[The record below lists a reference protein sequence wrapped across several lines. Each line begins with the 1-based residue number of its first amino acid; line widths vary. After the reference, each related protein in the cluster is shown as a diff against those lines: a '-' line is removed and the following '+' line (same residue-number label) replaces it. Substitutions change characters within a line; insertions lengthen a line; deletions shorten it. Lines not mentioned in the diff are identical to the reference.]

1 MGILQD
7 ILRAKQQEVDSLKR
21 NADTTGMREKA
32 LAANGVR
39 DLVGALR
46 NCPHIPV
53 IAEIKRSSPSEGALR
68 SVDDPAGFAEM
79 YERSGAAALS
89 VLTDESYFGGCIR
102 DLEEARGAVS
112 IPVLRKDFIIDPIQ
126 IYEARLA
133 GADAVLL
140 IAAALDEDLL
150 YRLYT
155 EIIALE
161 MSPVV
166 EVHNSQEL
174 TRALRLDPR
183 IIGIN
188 NRNLSTLEVDITT
201 CRDLRPLI
209 QNGALV
215 LAESGIGSADDIRVL
230 REHGLDAFL
239 IGTTLMRSPDPG
251 ATLRTLCGSES

>member
-1 MGILQD
+1 MGILHD
-7 ILRAKQQEVDSLKR
+7 ILRAKQQEVDRLKR
-21 NADTTGMREKA
+21 NVDTAEMRDRA
-32 LAANGVR
+32 LATNDVR

-46 NCPHIPV
+46 NCPYIPV
-53 IAEIKRSSPSEGALR
+53 IAEIKRSSPSAGALR
-68 SVDDPAGFAEM
+68 LVDDPAGFAEM

-89 VLTDESYFGGCIR
+89 VLTDESYFRGSIR
-102 DLEEARGAVS
+102 DLEEARAAVS
-112 IPVLRKDFIIDPIQ
+112 LPVLRKDFIIDPIQ

-140 IAAALDEDLL
+140 IAAALDDDLL

-155 EIIALE
+155 EIVTAG
-161 MSPVV
+161 MTPVV
-166 EVHNSQEL
+166 EVHNRQEL
-174 TRALRLDPR
+174 ERALRLAPQ

-215 LAESGIGSADDIRVL
+215 LAESGIGSVDDIRVL

-251 ATLRTLCGSES
+251 ATLRTLCGSER